1 MKFATSIFVDLWV
14 ELFVLVLF
22 VCVCIYVCMRIYV
35 YVFQQSQDIYL
46 HMQKKNKTNDILHFV
61 FVSHLKHYNR
71 FKVLHTPQCK
81 VNLSNIKFSNHY

>member
-22 VCVCIYVCMRIYV
+22 VCVCIYVCMRM

-46 HMQKKNKTNDILHFV
+46 HM
-61 FVSHLKHYNR
+61 
-71 FKVLHTPQCK
+71 
-81 VNLSNIKFSNHY
+81 